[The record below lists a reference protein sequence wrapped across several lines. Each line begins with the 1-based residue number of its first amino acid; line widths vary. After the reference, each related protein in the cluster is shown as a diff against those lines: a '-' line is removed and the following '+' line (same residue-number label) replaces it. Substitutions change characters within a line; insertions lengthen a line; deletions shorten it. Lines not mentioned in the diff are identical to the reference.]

1 MMTNST
7 IYQDIVTRTA
17 GDIYIGVVGPVR
29 TGKST
34 FIKSFMEQLVLP
46 NIEDMY
52 LRERAKDELPQ
63 SGSGRTIMTAEPKF
77 VPEEAVRIQLENT
90 VGFDLR
96 LIDCVG
102 YMVDGAMGQMEGE
115 QPRMVHTPWFEQE
128 IPLAQAAEVGTRKV
142 ITEHSTIGI
151 VVTTDGSFS
160 DIPREDY
167 AAAEERIIRE
177 LQEIR
182 KPFCILLNSVQP
194 AADSTRDLQKTLE
207 ETYGVTCIAANC
219 QTLSRGEIEE
229 ILAAVLYEF
238 PAREYRI
245 SLPPWVTMLPADHP
259 LQISLYETIYETCSR
274 IRKMRDTAHQLET
287 LMSCDAVEQA
297 LLQEM
302 RLSDGAVAITVTVP
316 QALYYQMLSQQS
328 GMEIRSE
335 SDLLPL
341 LCKMAKMQKE
351 YDHIAGALEQVRRT
365 GYGIVMP
372 DCSEMKLEQP
382 EITKQ
387 GGRFGVRLK
396 ASAPSIHMI
405 MTNVQ
410 TEVNPIV
417 GSEKQSED
425 LVNYLMEEFHDSPE
439 KIWESNIF
447 GKSLSELVNEGLV
460 GKLYKMPDESRAKFQ
475 NTLERIINEGSG
487 SLICII
493 L

>member
-1 MMTNST
+1 MTNNS
-7 IYQDIVTRTA
+7 IYQEIATRTA

-46 NIEDMY
+46 GMEDVY
-52 LRERAKDELPQ
+52 LRERARDELPQ
-63 SGSGRTIMTAEPKF
+63 SGSGKTIMTAEPKF
-77 VPEEAVRIQLENT
+77 VPEEAARIRLEDGA
-90 VGFDLR
+90 GFDLR

-102 YMVDGAMGQMEGE
+102 YLVEGALGQMEE
-115 QPRMVHTPWFEQE
+115 DQPRMVRTPWFEEE
-128 IPLAQAAEVGTRKV
+128 IPLARAAEIGTRKV

-151 VVTTDGSFS
+151 VVTTDGSFTDLS
-160 DIPREDY
+160 REAY
-167 AAAEERIIRE
+167 ASAEARIIRE
-177 LQEIR
+177 LQDIR
-182 KPFCILLNSVQP
+182 KPFCILLNSADP
-194 AADSTRDLQKTLE
+194 ASPKARALQKELE
-207 ETYGVTCIAANC
+207 ETYGVSCLTANC
-219 QTLSRGEIEE
+219 QTLTKTGIEE
-229 ILAAVLYEF
+229 VLSAVLKEF

-245 SLPPWVTMLPADHP
+245 SLPPWVTMLPADDP
-259 LQISLYETIYETCSR
+259 LQTCLYRGIYDTCSR
-274 IRKMRDTAHQLET
+274 MVRMRDARACVDGLCACEG
-287 LMSCDAVEQA
+287 VEQA
-297 LLQEM
+297 LVREM
-302 RLSDGAVAITVTVP
+302 DLSDGTVSIAVTVP
-316 QALYYQMLSQQS
+316 QALYYQMLSEKS
-328 GMEIRSE
+328 GMDIRSE

-341 LCKMAKMQKE
+341 LCDMARIRKE
-351 YDHIAGALEQVRRT
+351 YDHINGALEQVRRT

-372 DCSEMKLEQP
+372 DCAEMRLEQP

-405 MTNVQ
+405 MTNVE

-425 LVNYLMEEFHDSPE
+425 LVNYLMEEFRDSPE

-460 GKLYKMPDESRAKFQ
+460 SKLYKMPDESRAKLQ

-487 SLICII
+487 GLICII

>member
-1 MMTNST
+1 MTNST
-7 IYQDIVTRTA
+7 IYQDIATRTA

-46 NIEDMY
+46 SMDNIY

-63 SGSGRTIMTAEPKF
+63 SGSGKTIMTAEPKF
-77 VPEEAVRIQLENT
+77 VPEEAAHICLEDGA
-90 VGFDLR
+90 GFDLR
-96 LIDCVG
+96 LIDSVG
-102 YMVDGAMGQMEGE
+102 YMVEGALGQFEDD
-115 QPRMVHTPWFEQE
+115 QPRMVRTPWFDKE

-142 ITEHSTIGI
+142 ICEHSTIGI

-160 DIPREDY
+160 ELSREGY

-182 KPFCILLNSVQP
+182 KPFCILLNS
-194 AADSTRDLQKTLE
+194 ADPTSDQARTLRQELE
-207 ETYGVTCIAANC
+207 EKYGVTCLTANC
-219 QTLSRGEIEE
+219 QTLTRGEIEE
-229 ILAAVLYEF
+229 VLSAVLREF

-245 SLPPWVTMLPADHP
+245 SLPPWVTMLPADDP
-259 LQISLYETIYETCSR
+259 LQMSLYKSIYDTCGHIVR
-274 IRKMRDTAHQLET
+274 MRDAKAQVVRLCA
-287 LMSCDAVEQA
+287 CDGVEQA
-297 LLQEM
+297 LLREM
-302 RLSDGAVAITVTVP
+302 RLSDGTVCVTVTVP
-316 QALYYQMLSQQS
+316 QVLYYRMLSEKS
-328 GMEIRSE
+328 GMDIRSE

-341 LCKMAKMQKE
+341 LCNMAKIQKE

-372 DCSEMKLEQP
+372 DCGEMHLEQP

-405 MTNVQ
+405 MTNVE
-410 TEVNPIV
+410 TEINPIV

-425 LVNYLMEEFHDSPE
+425 LVNYLMEEFRDSPE

-460 GKLYKMPDESRAKFQ
+460 GKLYKMPDESRSKLQ

-487 SLICII
+487 GLICII